1 MDESI
6 KIYFEN
12 KCKPIKEEFGF
23 DIFKNIESSLDKLI
37 EQNGLFNVFLSI
49 ETSIQIAYDMIKRGA
64 KINKKGKTIEEIFFP
79 RNKKSKRAVKI

>member
-1 MDESI
+1 MDEAI

-37 EQNGLFNVFLSI
+37 QQNGLFSVFLSI
-49 ETSIQIAYDMIKRGA
+49 ETSIKMAYDMIKHGA
-64 KINKKGKTIEEIFFP
+64 KINKNGKTMEEIFFF
-79 RNKKSKRAVKI
+79 NKKNKRIVKI

>member
-1 MDESI
+1 MDEAI

-37 EQNGLFNVFLSI
+37 QQNGLFSVFLSI
-49 ETSIQIAYDMIKRGA
+49 ETSIQMAYDMIKYGA
-64 KINKKGKTIEEIFFP
+64 KINKNGKTMEEIFFF
-79 RNKKSKRAVKI
+79 NKKNKRIVKI

>member
-1 MDESI
+1 MDEAI

-37 EQNGLFNVFLSI
+37 QQNGLFSVFLSI
-49 ETSIQIAYDMIKRGA
+49 ETSIKMAYDMIKLGA
-64 KINKKGKTIEEIFFP
+64 KINKNGKTMEEIFFF
-79 RNKKSKRAVKI
+79 NKKNKRIVKI

>member
-1 MDESI
+1 MDETI

-37 EQNGLFNVFLSI
+37 QQNGLFSVFLSI
-49 ETSIQIAYDMIKRGA
+49 ETSIKMAYDMIKLGA
-64 KINKKGKTIEEIFFP
+64 KINKNGKTMEEIFFF
-79 RNKKSKRAVKI
+79 NKKNKRIVKI

>member
-1 MDESI
+1 MDESV

-37 EQNGLFNVFLSI
+37 QQNGLFSVFLRIEDSI
-49 ETSIQIAYDMIKRGA
+49 RIAYDMITYGA
-64 KINKKGKTIEEIFFP
+64 KINKRGKTFDEIFYFVP
-79 RNKKSKRAVKI
+79 VTNTRFIKI

>member
-1 MDESI
+1 MDETI

-37 EQNGLFNVFLSI
+37 QQNGLFSVFLSI
-49 ETSIQIAYDMIKRGA
+49 ETSIQMAYDMIKYGA
-64 KINKKGKTIEEIFFP
+64 KINKSGKTMEEIFFF
-79 RNKKSKRAVKI
+79 NKKNKRIVKI